1 MLLREATEPARDAAP
16 PADADRAAGS
26 AAQPEAGH
34 LPCECCGQPARLHIL
49 EDYAG
54 GQPRLR
60 HYCLP
65 CGAHWSASI
74 SPVAHDKPRPGT
86 IVLVGLAGLTMFLV
100 GLFADYLAPG
110 NPGFGWHQ
118 RTGLI
123 LGLSLTGVGVVLR
136 AQLIALLGVFVL
148 GASLT
153 ADWIGVARGAGIG
166 WKQQAFMYVGLL
178 ITLASAVLKWI
189 RIRMAS
195 ARGASSTAACA
206 APGCQ
211 RTARL
216 AGQGNA

>member
-1 MLLREATEPARDAAP
+1 MLLKEAIESAQDAAL
-16 PADADRAAGS
+16 PAERAGGAP
-26 AAQPEAGH
+26 ALPEVGCP
-34 LPCECCGQPARLHIL
+34 PCECCGEPSRLHIL

-65 CGAHWSASI
+65 CGTQWSAAI
-74 SPVAHDKPRPGT
+74 SPVTHDKPRPGT
-86 IVLVGLAGLTMFLV
+86 IVLVGLAGVTTLLV

-118 RTGLI
+118 RMGLI
-123 LGLSLTGVGVVLR
+123 LGLSLTGAGLVLR
-136 AQLIALLGVFVL
+136 AQVIALLGAFLL

-153 ADWIGVARGAGIG
+153 ADWFGVARGPGIG
-166 WKQQAFMYVGLL
+166 WKQQAFMYMGLL
-178 ITLASAVLKWI
+178 IMLAAAVLKWI
-189 RIRMAS
+189 RIRMTSVRATS
-195 ARGASSTAACA
+195 AKAACE
-206 APGCQ
+206 APGCP